1 MTPPGILRSHV
12 IDRGKRIDMSSDLM
26 RPEPPVREG
35 DLLWTPT
42 EAFLARAG
50 LPKFIDWLARERG
63 LTFADYEALWRWSV
77 TDVEAFWMAVWDC
90 YDVISDARPES
101 ALSGDGTM
109 LGAIWFEGAR
119 VNYAEHLLRHEQA
132 AAGKTVFHHSS
143 ETRPLAQMSWQELG
157 AKVRTLATRLRE
169 LGVKPG
175 ERVVSYMPN
184 VPETAIAMLATVAIG
199 AIWSAAAPEFG
210 ARTVIERFEQIEPV
224 VAFFADGYSFNGKL
238 FDRRPEIAAIVE
250 SLPSLRLAVWL
261 DYLGLEPDLGRLE
274 LHRFQDLVS
283 GAAPSL
289 AEFRFERVAH
299 DHPLW
304 VLYSSGTTGRPKAIV
319 HSHVGMVVE
328 HLKSMNLHSNMHPDG
343 CMFFYTTTGWM
354 MWNAVLSSLIVGSA
368 AVLYDGS
375 PTHGGPD
382 RLWRMAAEAGVTLFG
397 ASPTLVQNMKKSGV
411 RPREV
416 ADLSR
421 LDSILCGG
429 APSSPEVFQW
439 FYTNVKEELW
449 VTSPSGGTE
458 LCGSLVGGVPTRPV
472 YAGEIQGRVLGMDVH
487 AWDEAGRELIDEVG
501 ELVVT
506 TPSPSMPI
514 YFWGDPHKSRY
525 RETYFSTYP
534 GVWRH
539 GDLIKINARGGCYI
553 YGRADSTL
561 NRFGVR
567 IGTAEIYRIVNE
579 VAGVADSL
587 VVCSE
592 IPGGGHYM
600 PMFVAM
606 KPDAE
611 FTPDTAGEISAALR
625 REASPRHVPDEI
637 HPAPAIPYTL
647 TGKKME
653 VPIRKIVMGA
663 RPEMAAS
670 QDAMANP
677 QILDWYVAFAE
688 RPEVRARRATTDHA
702 SG

>member
-1 MTPPGILRSHV
+1 
-12 IDRGKRIDMSSDLM
+12 MSSDLTT
-26 RPEPPVREG
+26 EPPVTEG
-35 DLLWTPT
+35 QLLWTPS

-63 LTFADYEALWRWSV
+63 LVFEDYEALWRWSV
-77 TDVEAFWMAVWDC
+77 SDLESFWMAIWDC
-90 YDVISDARPES
+90 YGVISDVRPGS
-101 ALSGDGTM
+101 VLSGDGTM
-109 LGAIWFEGAR
+109 LGAVWFEGAR
-119 VNYAEHLLRHEQA
+119 VNYAEHLLRHERVA
-132 AAGKTVFHHSS
+132 AAGKTVFHHST
-143 ETRPLAQMSWQELG
+143 EIRPLARMSWQELG

-199 AIWSAAAPEFG
+199 AVWSSAAPEFG
-210 ARTVIERFEQIEPV
+210 ARTVTERFEQIEPV
-224 VAFFADGYSFNGKL
+224 VAFFADGYSFNGKR
-238 FDRRPEIAAIVE
+238 FDRREEIATIVE
-250 SLPSLRLAVWL
+250 NLPTLRMAVWL
-261 DYLGLEPDLGRLE
+261 DYLGLEPQLKGLKVHPFADLL
-274 LHRFQDLVS
+274 S
-283 GAAPSL
+283 GPAPGL
-289 AEFRFERVAH
+289 DEFSYERVPH

-319 HSHVGMVVE
+319 HSHVGMVVD
-328 HLKSMNLHSNMHPDG
+328 HLKSMNINTNMCADG

-375 PTHGGPD
+375 PVYGGAD
-382 RLWRMAAEAGVTLFG
+382 RLWRMASEAGVTMFG
-397 ASPTLVQNMKKSGV
+397 ASPTLVQNMKKAGV

-429 APSSPEVFQW
+429 APASPEVFQW
-439 FYTNVKEELW
+439 FYADVKDDLW

-472 YAGEIQGRVLGMDVH
+472 YAGEIQGRVLGIDVH
-487 AWDEAGRELIDEVG
+487 AWSDDGEELIDQVG

-506 TPSPSMPI
+506 RPFPTMPL
-514 YFWGDPHKSRY
+514 YFWGDPDKSRY
-525 RETYFSTYP
+525 RETYFSTFS

-539 GDLIKINARGGCYI
+539 GDLIRINPRGGCHI

-561 NRFGVR
+561 NRYGVR
-567 IGTAEIYRIVNE
+567 IGTGEIYRIVNE

-587 VVCSE
+587 VVCCDT
-592 IPGGGHYM
+592 PGGGHYM
-600 PMFVAM
+600 PMFVSLEPGVA
-606 KPDAE
+606 
-611 FTPDTAGEISAALR
+611 FTPQLAGDIAAALR

-637 HPAPAIPYTL
+637 HAAPAIPFTL

-653 VPIRKIVMGA
+653 VPIRKILMGA
-663 RPEMAAS
+663 PPGAAAS
-670 QDAMANP
+670 RDAMADP
-677 QILDWYVAFAE
+677 DLLDWYVDFAT
-688 RPEVRARRATTDHA
+688 RPEVAARRAET
-702 SG
+702 